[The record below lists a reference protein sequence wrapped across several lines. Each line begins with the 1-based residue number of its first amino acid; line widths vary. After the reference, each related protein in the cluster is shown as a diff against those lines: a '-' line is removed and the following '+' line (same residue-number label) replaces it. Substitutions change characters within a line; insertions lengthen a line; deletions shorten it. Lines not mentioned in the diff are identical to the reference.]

1 MLPESKMIDHMH
13 EAFMAFVIIL
23 ERLHQL
29 LEKPDLDVG
38 IVHIKLFVF
47 AYFGGDHAL
56 VWIFVVNTF
65 YDLSEGA
72 LVNWPDDLVS
82 VANLLTLF
90 Y

>member
-1 MLPESKMIDHMH
+1 MLPESKMIDHVN
-13 EAFMAFVIIL
+13 EAFVSFVIIL
-23 ERLHQL
+23 ERLHKL
-29 LEKPDLDVG
+29 LEKSDLDVG
-38 IVHIKLFVF
+38 VIHVKLFVF
-47 AYFGGDHAL
+47 AYFGGDRAL

-65 YDLSEGA
+65 DDLSKCS